1 MPSRE
6 MQNDQ
11 VATSPGH
18 LNRRIAWLFIV
29 GSSCF
34 GLGSAPFYA
43 QLVAPSVVGVT
54 FFIGSLFFTGA
65 ALLQFLQALAGG
77 RAGQSERVDLLAA
90 AVQLAGTLFFN
101 ITTFTG
107 MNDALST
114 HQEHIRVWAPDAF
127 GSICFLV
134 ASGLAFHE
142 VCGAWFC
149 RRWHDRPW
157 QISALNML
165 GSIFFGISAVTSF
178 VLPDTGELLNTA
190 ATNAFTFLGAVCFL
204 LGAYLLIPVK
214 EAGISD

>member
-1 MPSRE
+1 
-6 MQNDQ
+6 MQNDS
-11 VATSPGH
+11 VATRPRYS
-18 LNRRIAWLFIV
+18 NRRIAWLFIV

-34 GLGSAPFYA
+34 ALGSAPFYA
-43 QLVAPSVVGVT
+43 QLVAPAFVGVT
-54 FFIGSLFFTGA
+54 FFTGSIFFTGA
-65 ALLQFLQALAGG
+65 ALLQFLQAFAES
-77 RAGQSERVDLLAA
+77 RAGQPDHVNLIVG

-114 HQEHIRVWAPDAF
+114 HQENIRVWAPDAF

-149 RRWHDRPW
+149 RRWHDRLW

-165 GSIFFGISAVTSF
+165 GSIFFGFSAVTSF

-204 LGAYLLIPVK
+204 LGGYLLIPVN
-214 EAGISD
+214 EAGTT